1 MDRDTTAARSGFPP
15 PAPIPAEPPMPPDI
29 GVTIDDLMA
38 GARRAL
44 DAMQS
49 ATENIAG
56 ISASATSEDGEVSVT
71 VSAIGEMTD
80 LQISE
85 AAMSLAPAQLAE
97 LVVSTAQ
104 VAAGEAFG
112 AMGQQITEL
121 NERLHE

>member
-1 MDRDTTAARSGFPP
+1 M
-15 PAPIPAEPPMPPDI
+15 
-29 GVTIDDLMA
+29 
-38 GARRAL
+38 
-44 DAMQS
+44 
-49 ATENIAG
+49 
-56 ISASATSEDGEVSVT
+56 SVT

-80 LQISE
+80 LQISD